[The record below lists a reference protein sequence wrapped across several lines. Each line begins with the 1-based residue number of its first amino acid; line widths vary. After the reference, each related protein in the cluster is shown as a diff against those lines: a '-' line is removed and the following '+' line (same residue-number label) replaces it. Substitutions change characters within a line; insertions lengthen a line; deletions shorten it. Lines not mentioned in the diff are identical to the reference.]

1 MKTLHFKAFITPS
14 TNPTVTPLYPNIIRI
29 AIVYDAQPNG
39 AASPPT
45 IDQVFQTYNSGG
57 GTETSIFSGV
67 NIGNRA
73 RFILRDYIR
82 YWQNRLR

>member
-1 MKTLHFKAFITPS
+1 MNQINLGTTQVNRIGNVLKMKTLHFKAFITPS

-39 AASPPT
+39 AASPST

-57 GTETSIFSGV
+57 GTETSIFSG
-67 NIGNRA
+67 
-73 RFILRDYIR
+73 LT
-82 YWQNRLR
+82 

>member
-1 MKTLHFKAFITPS
+1 MNQINLGTTQVNRIGNVLKMKTLHFKAFITPS

-57 GTETSIFSGV
+57 GTETSIFAWS
-67 NIGNRA
+67 
-73 RFILRDYIR
+73 
-82 YWQNRLR
+82 